1 VIKMNKKCEKIYTP
15 RTLLAG
21 DIIALTIDE
30 NFLALLFPALW
41 DRGFF
46 TTGQSPYT
54 ILLC

>member
-1 VIKMNKKCEKIYTP
+1 MNKKCEKIYTP